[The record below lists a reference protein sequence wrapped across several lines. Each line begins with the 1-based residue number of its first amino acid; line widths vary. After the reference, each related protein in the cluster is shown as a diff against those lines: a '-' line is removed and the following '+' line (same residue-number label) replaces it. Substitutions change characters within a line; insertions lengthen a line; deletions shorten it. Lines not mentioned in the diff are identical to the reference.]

1 MQTEKDRTSR
11 LRRRTDANGK
21 RQIKPSAQKNR
32 CSREGKESYMAQ
44 MQQNETWTTV
54 IVPEARLGKKDFQEL
69 WQYRELIRMF
79 VKRDFVTRYAQTAL
93 GPLWYIL
100 TAILSSSV
108 LTVVFGRIAGISTD
122 GAPQF
127 LFYMSG
133 NILWSCFSGC
143 VSEVSSTFT
152 SNARL
157 MGKVYFPRLC
167 VPMAAVLSRQIQF
180 LVQFAVFFV
189 CYLWGTW
196 GGAVPVF
203 QLSMLLTP
211 LLMLQ
216 VMALALGCGIIIAS
230 LTTRYRDLGV
240 LVTFG
245 LQLWM
250 YATPV
255 VYPASQIP
263 GGLQWLMMLNP
274 MAPVVETFRWIW
286 LGTGQVTFLQAGTGL
301 GITILILAVGLVIF
315 QKAQRSFMDTI

>member
-1 MQTEKDRTSR
+1 MAEK
-11 LRRRTDANGK
+11 
-21 RQIKPSAQKNR
+21 QQK
-32 CSREGKESYMAQ
+32 
-44 MQQNETWTTV
+44 ETWTAI
-54 IVPEARLGKKDFQEL
+54 IVPEESLGKKDFQEL
-69 WQYRELIRMF
+69 WQYRELIKMF
-79 VKRDFVTRYAQTAL
+79 VKRDFATRYAQTAL

-108 LTVVFGRIAGISTD
+108 MTVVFGRIAGISTD

-127 LFYMSG
+127 LFYMTGS
-133 NILWSCFSGC
+133 ILWSCFSGC

-189 CYLWGTW
+189 FYLWSTW

-203 QLSMLLTP
+203 RLSMLLTP
-211 LLMLQ
+211 LLLLE

-255 VYPASQIP
+255 VYPASRIP
-263 GGLQWLMMLNP
+263 DGLRWIMALNP
-274 MAPVVETFRWIW
+274 MAPVVECFRRIW
-286 LGTGQVTFLQAGTGL
+286 LGTGQVTLFQVCAGL
-301 GITILILAVGLVIF
+301 CITVLILAVGLVMF